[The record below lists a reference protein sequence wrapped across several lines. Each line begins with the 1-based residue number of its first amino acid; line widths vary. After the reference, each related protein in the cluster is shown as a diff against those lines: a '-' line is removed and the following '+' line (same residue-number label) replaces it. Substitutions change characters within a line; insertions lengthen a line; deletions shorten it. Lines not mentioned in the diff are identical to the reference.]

1 MIMIPAIDL
10 KEGKCVRLLQGRAED
25 VTVYSDDPAATAK
38 RWVSEG
44 GELVHLVDLDGAF
57 TGEQKNLDAI
67 RAIRKAVDVELEL
80 GGGIRDIERIEK
92 LVELGIDR
100 VILGTVITED
110 PDFLSRACER
120 FPGRIIAGID
130 ALDGNVAVRGWVD
143 VTDHKAVEFAREVEK
158 RGAAGIVY
166 TDIKRDGML
175 TGPNI
180 PETKKIADTV
190 GIPVIASGGV
200 KSIEDIQGLLEVGG
214 IWGAIT
220 GKAIYTGSLDLAEAI
235 KLTKTFGGKA

>member
-25 VTVYSDDPAATAK
+25 VTVYSDNPAATAK

-200 KSIEDIQGLLEVGG
+200 KNIEDIQGLLEAGG

-220 GKAIYTGSLDLAEAI
+220 GKAISKG
-235 KLTKTFGGKA
+235 